1 VPNQMRVIK
10 AQVDDGEALERLHSR
25 PRQRAGLPSPYPAAL
40 GAAITALEVRNGVRS
55 PWHLERLSHYSMWPY
70 WDTFACPVP
79 EHVAGAVARPLAL
92 TLQEHTP
99 GLVHA
104 TVVLEFA
111 GAVEPLG
118 LALDGAR
125 GRWELMELEYP
136 SAALPAIPAPNR
148 DLLLG
153 PSTRLNDPFRRAR
166 TLDGPVGIP
175 LSLPHRLQQRDAVW
189 QRQLSDTPGIDLE

>member
-1 VPNQMRVIK
+1 MPNQMRVIK

-55 PWHLERLSHYSMWPY
+55 PWHLERLSHYSMWPH
-70 WDTFACPVP
+70 WDTFANPSQQ
-79 EHVAGAVARPLAL
+79 HAAGTVARPLAL
-92 TLQEHTP
+92 FLQEHTP

-111 GAVEPLG
+111 GTVEPLS

-136 SAALPAIPAPNR
+136 ADALAAIPPPTR
-148 DLLLG
+148 DL
-153 PSTRLNDPFRRAR
+153 PSARSTPTNDPLRRTR
-166 TLDGPVGIP
+166 SLDGLPRIP
-175 LSLPHRLQQRDAVW
+175 LGLPQRLQPDPAW
-189 QRQLSDTPGIDLE
+189 QCQLPDTPGIDLE